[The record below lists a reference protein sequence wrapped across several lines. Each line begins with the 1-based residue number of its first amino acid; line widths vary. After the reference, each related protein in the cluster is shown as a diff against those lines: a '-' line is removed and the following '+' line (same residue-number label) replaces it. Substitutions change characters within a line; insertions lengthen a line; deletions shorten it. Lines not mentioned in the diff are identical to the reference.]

1 MQRILQEMRVPKEM
15 EELGEGG
22 GLEPPQNIRSYSKST
37 CFLRAIWPA
46 RSFTVVVTRALYQSV
61 FKNLLSQKKKKKKS
75 RSVLL
80 AGNGGSCF
88 VHSETGEGQE

>member
-37 CFLRAIWPA
+37 RFLRAIWPA

-61 FKNLLSQKKKKKKS
+61 FENLLSQKKNKS